1 MSQSGDYR
9 RRIAILQPQDQPNGN
24 GGADRTWQTVR
35 GCSSV
40 PAKIVYPPPSKKG
53 DEKYSEQQL
62 HSEVFATM
70 SIRYRPSQNID
81 ASMRIGY
88 GHRIFEI
95 LTPVTVDEALQE
107 ITMQCKELQG
117 KGTMHS

>member
-1 MSQSGDYR
+1 MKAGNLR
-9 RRIAILQPQDQPNGN
+9 KRITIFQPVDMPNGS
-24 GGADRTWQTVR
+24 GGSHRTWQTVS
-35 GCSSV
+35 GCDSV

-62 HSEVFATM
+62 HSEVFATIT
-70 SIRYRPSQNID
+70 IRYRPSQNID

-88 GHRIFEI
+88 GNRAFEI

-107 ITMQCKELQG
+107 ITIQCKELQG
-117 KGTMHS
+117 RGTMHS